1 MSISAAPCSCR
12 LKTSISVSNPDTLY
26 IETLRK
32 YFGYDSF
39 RSIQLDIIRSI
50 GSGCD
55 TLGLMPTGGGKSI
68 TFQVPAL
75 TMDGVCLVITP
86 LIALMKDQVMHL
98 KARGIKAEAIHSSL
112 SHDDI
117 LRILDNASFG
127 AVKFLYVS
135 PERLSSPLFL
145 AKLRYIDICF
155 ITVDEAHCI
164 SQWGYDFRPSYLHIN
179 SVREVLPDVPVL
191 ALTATATPAVVDDIR
206 DKLEFGKYTDGK
218 TGLYQMSFRRD
229 NLSYVVRHTDDKF
242 AETVHILQ
250 SVPGSA
256 IVYTRNRKG
265 TKDISDLLNERG
277 ISATFYHAGLD
288 FAIKDTRQQEW
299 QQGKFRVMVA
309 TNAFGMGIDKPDVR
323 LVIHYDCPD
332 SLEAYFQEAGR
343 AGRDD
348 KRSYAILLSYDND
361 RKTLMRQAADAFPK
375 KEYIRQVYDHLAY
388 YFQLPEYMGE
398 GAHFEFDRDRFC
410 VKFHH
415 YPTTLEAALS
425 ILQNAGYIT
434 YDPSPDSL
442 PRVMFQ
448 VSRHDLYELTGISPA
463 EDTVIDALLR
473 YYGSLFSE
481 LTFIVPSLM
490 ARACHIDEHR
500 LHQILK
506 SLAQRHI
513 IRYVPRRDVPVI
525 TYLTQR
531 IPSSQISI
539 SRDVYENLQQRMAE
553 RISKVLEY
561 LTNRDTC
568 RSMLLLD
575 YFGEYGS
582 TPCQHCDV
590 CIDGKGLSPSSA
602 ASSYPS
608 VARLMEIIGDHKP
621 HSIAE
626 IAASL
631 DVRDPHLIR
640 FLQQVREQVGFELT
654 CSHVTLKE

>member
-1 MSISAAPCSCR
+1 MSN
-12 LKTSISVSNPDTLY
+12 TDTIY

-117 LRILDNASFG
+117 LRILDNASYG

-145 AKLRYIDICF
+145 AKLRYVNVCF

-179 SVREVLPDVPVL
+179 SVRERLPNVPVL
-191 ALTATATPAVVDDIR
+191 ALTATATPAVVTDIQE
-206 DKLEFGKYTDGK
+206 KLDFGRYTDGK
-218 TGLYQMSFRRD
+218 TGFYKMSFRRS
-229 NLSYVVRHTDDKF
+229 NLSYIVRRTDDKF

-250 SVPGSA
+250 SVAGSA
-256 IVYTRNRKG
+256 IIYTRNRKG
-265 TKDISDLLNERG
+265 TKDIAEKLQESG

-288 FAIKDTRQQEW
+288 AAIKDTHQQEW
-299 QQGKFRVMVA
+299 QQGKYRVMVA
-309 TNAFGMGIDKPDVR
+309 TNAFGMGIDKADVR
-323 LVIHYDCPD
+323 LVIHADCPD

-343 AGRDD
+343 AGRDG
-348 KRSYAILLSYDND
+348 KRSYAILLTYSSDS
-361 RKTLMRQAADAFPK
+361 KTLMRRAVDAFPK
-375 KEYIRQVYDHLAY
+375 KEYVRQVYDHLAY

-398 GAHFEFDRDRFC
+398 GKQFEFDRDRFC

-415 YPTTLEAALS
+415 YPTTLEAALG
-425 ILQNAGYIT
+425 ILQNAGYIA
-434 YDPSPDSL
+434 YDPCPDSH
-442 PRVMFQ
+442 PRVIFQ
-448 VSRHDLYELTGISPA
+448 VTRQGLYEISGLSPKEEA
-463 EDTVIDALLR
+463 VIDALLR
-473 YYGSLFSE
+473 YYGSLFTE
-481 LTFIVPSLM
+481 FTFIVPSFV
-490 ARACHIDEHR
+490 ARACNIDEQR
-500 LHQILK
+500 LHQVLK

-513 IRYVPRRDVPVI
+513 IRYVPRRDMPVI

-531 IPSSQISI
+531 IPSSQLSI
-539 SRDVYENLQQRMAE
+539 THAVYEDLQQRMVE
-553 RISKVLEY
+553 RINKVLEY
-561 LTNRDTC
+561 ISIQDTC
-568 RSMLLLD
+568 RSTLLLD

-582 TPCQHCDV
+582 PPCQHCDV
-590 CIDGKGLSPSSA
+590 CLEGKTYSA
-602 ASSYPS
+602 PEASNT
-608 VARLMEIIGDHKP
+608 AAALRAILADHKP

-626 IAASL
+626 IAQAL
-631 DVRDPHLIR
+631 DIR
-640 FLQQVREQVGFELT
+640 APQLDALLQQLREESAVEMS
-654 CSHVTLKE
+654 CSFVTLKE